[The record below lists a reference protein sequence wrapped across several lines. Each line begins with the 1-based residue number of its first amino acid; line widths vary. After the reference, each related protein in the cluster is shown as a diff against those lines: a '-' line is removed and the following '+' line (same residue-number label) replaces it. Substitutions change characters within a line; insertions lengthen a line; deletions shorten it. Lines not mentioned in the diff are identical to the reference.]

1 MPHSNSA
8 KKRLRQSIKRNLY
21 NKSIKRALRTQ
32 RKRFLVALTAGDP
45 EAATAELSRTVR
57 AFKKAAAKGVIH
69 TNAAS
74 RTESRLAQKLNA
86 LKAAEPSA

>member
-21 NKSIKRALRTQ
+21 NKSIKRTLRTQ
-32 RKRFLVALTAGDP
+32 RRKFLAAVTAGDA
-45 EAATAELSRTVR
+45 ETAAVEFRQTVK
-57 AFKKAAAKGVIH
+57 AYKQAAAKGVIH
-69 TNAAS
+69 SNAVS

-86 LKAAEPSA
+86 LAEHQPSA